1 MSALFARVFRQARQT
16 FEYTSVSDPKFG
28 TNLNA
33 LRRLVDQ
40 LTLADIGLDGSLVA
54 TDTFQRPTKAPCTY
68 VGVFENDCFAM
79 SVFVLRENYTMPLH
93 DHPRMHGLLRVV
105 SGAVQICSYSELA
118 RRDADELLVGVGKG
132 QRHVL
137 VAAEP
142 EKIISSS
149 PGDCALLTPTER
161 NFHEITAIGG
171 PAAFFDILS
180 PPYNTASQPQYYFYR
195 KVPVPRHLAELEP
208 IGSPDKPSP
217 LHDDER
223 PRYVLETIPNPDHYY
238 CDTVHYTPPGFMDY
252 EEGTAPPPPY
262 ESATDRPV

>member
-1 MSALFARVFRQARQT
+1 MSALFARVFRQAWTT
-16 FEYTSVSDPKFG
+16 FEHTSVSDTKFAS
-28 TNLNA
+28 NLHA

-40 LTLADIGLDGSLVA
+40 LTLADIGLDASLVA
-54 TDTFQRPTKAPCTY
+54 TETFQQSSKAPCTY
-68 VGVFENDCFAM
+68 VGVFENDRFAM

-105 SGAVQICSYSELA
+105 SGAVQICSYSEVF
-118 RRDADELLVGVGKG
+118 RHDAAPESGGTHR
-132 QRHVL
+132 RHVL

-149 PGDCALLTPTER
+149 VGDCAVLTPTER

-180 PPYNTASQPQYYFYR
+180 PPYNSSEQPQYYFYR
-195 KVPVPRHLAELEP
+195 KVPVPRHLAEMEP
-208 IGSPDKPSP
+208 LGFAGPDKPSVQ
-217 LHDDER
+217 DDER

-238 CDTVHYTPPGFMDY
+238 CDTVHYTTPDFMY
-252 EEGTAPPPPY
+252 HQEGSASIEQN
-262 ESATDRPV
+262 ESTDRNNV

>member
-1 MSALFARVFRQARQT
+1 MSALFARVFRQARVT
-16 FEYTSVSDPKFG
+16 FEHTSVTDPKFVP
-28 TNLNA
+28 NLYA
-33 LRRLVDQ
+33 LRQLVDQ
-40 LTLADIGLDGSLVA
+40 LTLADIGLDGSLLS
-54 TDTFQRPTKAPCTY
+54 TETFQQPEKAPCTY
-68 VGVFENDCFAM
+68 VGVFENDRFAM

-105 SGAVQICSYSELA
+105 SGAVQICSFSELA
-118 RRDADELLVGVGKG
+118 RRETAEEWAEGGAG

-149 PGDCALLTPTER
+149 LGDCAMLTPTER

-180 PPYNTASQPQYYFYR
+180 PPYNIASQPQYYFYR
-195 KVPVPRHLAELEP
+195 KVPVPRHLAEMEP
-208 IGSPDKPSP
+208 PGSTDKPSA
-217 LHDDER
+217 LQDDER

-238 CDTVHYTPPGFMDY
+238 CDTEHYNVPEFMHD
-252 EEGTAPPPPY
+252 
-262 ESATDRPV
+262 SATDQHL